1 MTEEDLQ
8 RWLDRYVAAWR
19 SYDPDEIA
27 ALFTEDATYAYKP
40 WEEPLQGRDA
50 IVADWLDDP
59 DPPGSW
65 EASYRPLVV
74 GDDAA
79 VATGETR
86 YEDGKVY
93 SNMFVVELDE
103 SGVCRRFTE
112 WYMLQPAD

>member
-8 RWLDRYVAAWR
+8 QWLDRYVEAWR
-19 SYDPDEIA
+19 SYDTEQIA

-40 WEEPLQGRDA
+40 WGEPLHGRDA

-65 EASYRPLVV
+65 EASYRPFVV
-74 GDDAA
+74 GDGVA

-86 YEDGKVY
+86 YADGKAFV
-93 SNMFVVELDE
+93 NMFVVELDE
-103 SGVCRRFTE
+103 SGRCQRFVE
-112 WYMLQPAD
+112 WYMLHPSD